1 MEGCKNKNFM
11 YIHKNGI
18 CLRKIEKHDLPK
30 LKELK
35 NESWFGTHHFTF
47 LNDYDQEKWF
57 EGLNRNTHLILIAID
72 TKTNNEVGVYKFQ
85 NIDWY
90 NRKYDSSHDVF
101 KEYRGMGYSKPVLCA
116 GTDFAFEIMNMNRID
131 GEVLENNEASMKSAI
146 YAGFTKEGI
155 RRKSIYKCG
164 EYLDSIH
171 IGLLREDWIELNR
184 IKEYNGVCNISYKP
198 KNN

>member
-1 MEGCKNKNFM
+1 M

-18 CLRKIEKHDLPK
+18 CLRKIERYYLPK
-30 LKELK
+30 LKDLK
-35 NESWFGTHHFTF
+35 NESWFGTHHITF
-47 LNDYDQEKWF
+47 LNDFDQEKWF

-101 KEYRGMGYSKPVLCA
+101 KEFRGMGYSKPVLCA
-116 GTDFAFEIMNMNRID
+116 GTDFAFEVMNMNRID
-131 GEVLENNEASMKSAI
+131 GEVLENNMASLKSAL
-146 YAGFTKEGI
+146 YAGFTEEGI

-164 EYLDSIH
+164 EYLNSIH
-171 IGLLREDWIELNR
+171 IGLLREDWINLHR
-184 IKEYNGVCNISYKP
+184 IKEYGGICNVSYKP
-198 KNN
+198 KND

>member
-1 MEGCKNKNFM
+1 M

-18 CLRKIEKHDLPK
+18 CLRKIERSDLPK
-30 LKELK
+30 LKDLK
-35 NESWFGTHHFTF
+35 NESWFGTHHVTF

-116 GTDFAFEIMNMNRID
+116 GTDFAFEVMNMNRID
-131 GEVLENNEASMKSAI
+131 GEVLENNEASMKSAK
-146 YAGFTKEGI
+146 YAGFTEEGV

-164 EYLDSIH
+164 EYLNSIH
-171 IGLLREDWIELNR
+171 IGLLREDWINLDR
-184 IKEYNGVCNISYKP
+184 IKEYGGICNISYTP

>member
-1 MEGCKNKNFM
+1 M

-18 CLRKIEKHDLPK
+18 CLRKIERYDLPK
-30 LKELK
+30 LKDLK
-35 NESWFGTHHFTF
+35 NESWFGTHHITF
-47 LNDYDQEKWF
+47 LNDFDQEKWF

-101 KEYRGMGYSKPVLCA
+101 KEFRGMGYSKPVLCA
-116 GTDFAFEIMNMNRID
+116 GTDFAFEVMNMNRID
-131 GEVLENNEASMKSAI
+131 GEVLENNIASLKSAL
-146 YAGFTKEGI
+146 YAGFTEEGI

-164 EYLDSIH
+164 EYLNSIH
-171 IGLLREDWIELNR
+171 IGLLREDWVNLHR
-184 IKEYNGVCNISYKP
+184 IKEYGGICNVSYKP
-198 KNN
+198 KND